1 MPWNRVGTGFAQLV
15 VRSSRPNSN
24 RGVEMMR
31 KKLTPRL
38 VLLAAMTLIAAGA
51 NAQTTEQNIN
61 ITIRPSQTVEER
73 VADEIKASDLRKA
86 AEEKRAKEEA
96 ARIAE
101 TNPKT
106 LLRNARVVFVTSH
119 TEFFDTVQLQNAL
132 RKRPEF
138 ETWQMVIVD
147 GWKKQDVADIL
158 IEIDRPLFTYTWTYQ
173 IINRS
178 NGIVLATG
186 KVTAFDGNFA
196 TPLLAQRIIEE
207 MKIARGETKPKK

>member
-1 MPWNRVGTGFAQLV
+1 
-15 VRSSRPNSN
+15 
-24 RGVEMMR
+24 MR

-138 ETWQMVIVD
+138 ETWQMLIVD

>member
-24 RGVEMMR
+24 RGAEMMR

-138 ETWQMVIVD
+138 ETWKMVFVD

-207 MKIARGETKPKK
+207 MKIAHGETKPKK

>member
-138 ETWQMVIVD
+138 ETWQMLIVD

>member
-1 MPWNRVGTGFAQLV
+1 MK
-15 VRSSRPNSN
+15 
-24 RGVEMMR
+24 M

-38 VLLAAMTLIAAGA
+38 VLLAATTLIAAGA
-51 NAQTTEQNIN
+51 NAQTSDQNVN
-61 ITIRPSQTVEER
+61 VTIRPSQTVEER
-73 VADEIKASDLRKA
+73 VADEMKAKDLRKA

-119 TEFFDTVQLQNAL
+119 TDFFDEVQLQNAL

-138 ETWQMVIVD
+138 ETWQMAIVD
-147 GWKKQDVADIL
+147 GWKQQDVADVL
-158 IEIDRPLFTYTWTYQ
+158 IEIDRPLFTYIFTYQ

-186 KVTAFDGNFA
+186 KVTAFDGDIA
-196 TPLLAQRIIEE
+196 APVLAKRIIED
-207 MKIARGETKPKK
+207 MKVARGESKAKK

>member
-1 MPWNRVGTGFAQLV
+1 MDTNRLT
-15 VRSSRPNSN
+15 
-24 RGVEMMR
+24 RGLM
-31 KKLTPRL
+31 
-38 VLLAAMTLIAAGA
+38 LLATATLVAISA
-51 NAQTTEQNIN
+51 NAQTTEQNVN
-61 ITIRPSQTVEER
+61 VTIRPSQTVEER

-207 MKIARGETKPKK
+207 MKIAHGETKPKK

>member
-1 MPWNRVGTGFAQLV
+1 MKM
-15 VRSSRPNSN
+15 
-24 RGVEMMR
+24 E
-31 KKLTPRL
+31 KLTLRL
-38 VLLAAMTLIAAGA
+38 VLLAAMMLMAAGA
-51 NAQTTEQNIN
+51 NAQTKEQNIN

-73 VADEIKASDLRKA
+73 VADEIKANDLRKA
-86 AEEKRAKEEA
+86 AEEKRAAEEA

-106 LLRNARVVFVTSH
+106 LLRNARVMYIKTH
-119 TEFFDTVQLQNAL
+119 TDFIDDVQLQNEL

-138 ETWQMVIVD
+138 ETWQMAIVD
-147 GWKKQDVADIL
+147 GLRKENVADIV
-158 IEIDRPLFTYTWTYQ
+158 IDIDRPLFTYTWTYQ